1 MKPIDQLASLTGVLA
16 AGEFSYHGESF
27 SYSGLLEPEQARMA
41 AIMCRTNTESIRR
54 QTDLIDSYADNKP
67 PPHPRGWITT
77 SEVFS
82 VCVVGTL
89 FCFIDNAASSLN
101 EVMETMEKLAPD
113 IPVD

>member
-1 MKPIDQLASLTGVLA
+1 MKPIDHLASLTGVLA

-27 SYSGLLEPEQARMA
+27 SYSGMLEPEQARMA

-54 QTDLIDSYADNKP
+54 QTDLIDSYADNTQ

-89 FCFIDNAASSLN
+89 FCFIDNTAGSLN
-101 EVMETMEKLAPD
+101 EVLEAMEKLAPE

>member
-41 AIMCRTNTESIRR
+41 AIMCRTNTEAILR
-54 QTDLIDSYADNKP
+54 QADLIGSYADDGLP
-67 PPHPRGWITT
+67 PRPRGWITT
-77 SEVFS
+77 SELFS
-82 VCVVGTL
+82 VCVMGTL
-89 FCFIDNAASSLN
+89 FCFIDNTASSLN

-113 IPVD
+113 LPVD